1 MSEALVFDF
10 GHGGTDGGS
19 TWYDGSYEK
28 NYNLELGLKVIK
40 IIDKYYKNY
49 MVIRTNDIYLSL
61 EDRAK
66 IANKYAQKFDH
77 IDLYSFHTNAFN
89 KKNRGIEICISIGN
103 NIDSDWC
110 NYFMKKYS
118 NNFKI
123 PVRGIVKRES
133 EKNPGKDYYG
143 IIRMTDKKIK
153 SKIIEFGFGDNKE
166 DGKILKAN
174 INEIALFI
182 ASNILERYGI
192 IIKDSD
198 KKKEW
203 DDILKEVSEYSDIW
217 IEFVRKNHS
226 ANLNLKGLVEKL
238 YYTKPK

>member
-1 MSEALVFDF
+1 MSENNALIFGF

-19 TWYDGSYEK
+19 TWYDGTKEK
-28 NYNLELGLKVIK
+28 DYNLALGLKIIK

-49 MVIRTNDIYLSL
+49 LVLRTNDIYLSL
-61 EDRAK
+61 ADRAK

-77 IDLYSFHTNAFN
+77 VDLYSFHTNAFN

-103 NIDSDWC
+103 NTDTDWC

-166 DGKILKAN
+166 DGKILKDN
-174 INEIALFI
+174 IDEIAQFTAKL
-182 ASNILERYGI
+182 ILERYGI
-192 IIKDSD
+192 IIDEKQKDW
-198 KKKEW
+198 K
-203 DDILKEVSEYSDIW
+203 DILKEVSKYSDIW
-217 IEFVRKNHS
+217 IDFVNKNHS
-226 ANLNLKGLVEKL
+226 PVLNVKGLVEKL